1 MQIKKKLN
9 NLNKLYII
17 FFYFVLFINVI
28 LITSLNASSFKITNL
43 EISEPFELNFNKEK
57 VIDKGFKIAFLEL
70 ASMITT
76 SGDKKKIEN
85 ISLSTIKGLIDSFT
99 MSDERFIN
107 NKYYVTFN
115 VNFNKKKTLNFFE
128 NKNIFPS
135 ILKKKDLLLIPIMVD
150 LQSDQISLFTNNIF
164 YEKWNNDNERYYL
177 LNYILPSE
185 DLEDVDLLSQNSKS
199 IEDYD
204 FKKVI
209 KKYDLNDFIITIIY
223 KNNEELTVLSKIQ
236 LNQSSKI
243 DSQKFEN
250 INLYK
255 EKDLNLILV
264 NLKTTYENYWKNI
277 NQINTSIKLPL
288 TISINATQ
296 HKKIQTLENSL
307 NELDLVSGFEI
318 LKFNNQNIHFKIIYN
333 GSPNKFINE
342 VKMKGIEINTQNQ
355 VWEVEVQ

>member
-28 LITSLNASSFKITNL
+28 FITSLNASSFKITNL

-85 ISLSTIKGLIDSFT
+85 TSLSTIKGLIDSFT

-107 NKYYVTFN
+107 NKYHVTFD
-115 VNFNKKKTLNFFE
+115 VNFNKKNTLNFFE
-128 NKNIFPS
+128 SENIFPS
-135 ILKKKDLLLIPIMVD
+135 ILKKKDLLLIPVMVD
-150 LQSDQISLFTNNIF
+150 LQLDQISLFTNNIF
-164 YEKWNNDNERYYL
+164 YEKWNNNHERYYL

-204 FKKVI
+204 FKKII

-223 KNNEELTVLSKIQ
+223 KNNDRVNNIIQ
-236 LNQSSKI
+236 NSIESVFQS
-243 DSQKFEN
+243 
-250 INLYK
+250 
-255 EKDLNLILV
+255 
-264 NLKTTYENYWKNI
+264 
-277 NQINTSIKLPL
+277 
-288 TISINATQ
+288 
-296 HKKIQTLENSL
+296 
-307 NELDLVSGFEI
+307 
-318 LKFNNQNIHFKIIYN
+318 
-333 GSPNKFINE
+333 
-342 VKMKGIEINTQNQ
+342 
-355 VWEVEVQ
+355 

>member
-28 LITSLNASSFKITNL
+28 FITSLNANSFKITNL
-43 EISEPFELNFNKEK
+43 EILEPFELNFNKEK

-85 ISLSTIKGLIDSFT
+85 TSLSTIKGLIDSFT
-99 MSDERFIN
+99 MSDERFVN
-107 NKYYVTFN
+107 NEYHVKFD
-115 VNFNKKKTLNFFE
+115 VNFNKKNTLNFFE
-128 NKNIFPS
+128 SENIFPA
-135 ILKKKDLLLIPIMVD
+135 IPRKKDLLLIPVMVD
-150 LQSDQISLFTNNIF
+150 LQLDQISLFNNNIF
-164 YEKWNNDNERYYL
+164 YEKWNNNHERYYL

-185 DLEDVDLLSQNSKS
+185 DLEDIDLLSQNSQS

-209 KKYDLNDFIITIIY
+209 RKYDLNDFIITIIY
-223 KNNEELTVLSKIQ
+223 KNNDKLTVLSKIQ
-236 LNQSSKI
+236 LNQSFKV
-243 DSQKFEN
+243 DNKKFET
-250 INLYK
+250 IDLSK
-255 EKDLNLILV
+255 ERDLNLILV

-296 HKKIQTLENSL
+296 HKKIQIFENGL
-307 NELDLVSGFEI
+307 NELDLVSNFEI
-318 LKFNNQNIHFKIIYN
+318 LRLNNNNIYFKIIYN
-333 GSPNKFINE
+333 GSPNRFISE
-342 VKMKGIEINTQNQ
+342 IKIKGIEINTQNQ
-355 VWEVEVQ
+355 IWEVK

>member
-28 LITSLNASSFKITNL
+28 FITSLNASSFKITNL

-70 ASMITT
+70 VSMITT

-85 ISLSTIKGLIDSFT
+85 TSLSTIKGLIDSFT

-115 VNFNKKKTLNFFE
+115 VNFNKKNTLNFFE

-243 DSQKFEN
+243 DSKKFEN

-318 LKFNNQNIHFKIIYN
+318 LKFNNQNVHLKIIYN